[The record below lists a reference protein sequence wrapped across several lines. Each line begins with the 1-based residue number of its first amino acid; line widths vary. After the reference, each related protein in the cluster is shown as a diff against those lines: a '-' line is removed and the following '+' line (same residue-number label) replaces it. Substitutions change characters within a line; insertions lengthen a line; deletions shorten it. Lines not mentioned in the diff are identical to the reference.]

1 MYRIA
6 FAGLL
11 IASCVAAA
19 ALAQEQASDAP
30 PSEPIAIQWVEQPN
44 PQDFARHYPRE
55 ARRRGIQGVGLMCC
69 SIRED
74 RRLDCTIPLAWPA
87 GHGFDAATL
96 AVAAKFRVAEET
108 YAQLQSAPT
117 QPVRRW
123 IRWQL
128 GEHTSEFNEAVDQ
141 VREAGRNLCQTRP
154 EASAQ

>member
-1 MYRIA
+1 MYRGA

-19 ALAQEQASDAP
+19 ALAQDSLQP
-30 PSEPIAIQWVEQPN
+30 PPPPEPIEVRWDEMPN
-44 PQDFARHYPRE
+44 GQDFARSYPRE
-55 ARRRGIQGVGLMCC
+55 AVRRGVQGVALMCC
-69 SIRED
+69 SVRED

-87 GHGFDAATL
+87 GYGFDAATL
-96 AVAAKFRVAEET
+96 AVAAKFRVSEET

-141 VREAGRNLCQTRP
+141 VREAGRNLCQTGL
-154 EASAQ
+154 EASAY